1 MTLQQIALQHH
12 QWLQLVGWAG
22 KRTPLEDL
30 ALVASEIG
38 EAANECRGEKPTDK
52 LGSELADI
60 ILRVAGMAQENGID
74 IEAEVAAKMEINRG
88 RGTRGRL
95 K

>member
-1 MTLQQIALQHH
+1 MTLKNIALHH
-12 QWLQLVGWAG
+12 YQWLQSVGWAG

-30 ALVASEIG
+30 ALIASEIG

-52 LGSELADI
+52 LGTELADI

-74 IEAEVAAKMEINRG
+74 IEAEVIAKMEINKG
-88 RGTRGRL
+88 RGTRGRA